1 MMATL
6 ITGQISHQ
14 RWEAEA
20 VEVLQMQLPNM
31 VEMAYRMILQEQVII
46 GAVAVAVAHITWLL
60 VTAAQVVAAAVHTI
74 ILEVMALQAV
84 EDIMQVV
91 EAITVGM
98 AGQEEREETTLVA
111 VEEVVDMINKAALVV
126 RES

>member
-6 ITGQISHQ
+6 ITGQVSHQ

-20 VEVLQMQLPNM
+20 VEVLQLQLPKQ
-31 VEMAYRMILQEQVII
+31 VEMAYRMILQEQVIT
-46 GAVAVAVAHITWLL
+46 GQVAVAVVDITLLL
-60 VTAAQVVAAAVHTI
+60 VAAAQVVAAAVQG
-74 ILEVMALQAV
+74 LLLLMALQVV

-91 EAITVGM
+91 EALILW
-98 AGQEEREETTLVA
+98 EERQEPTLVA
-111 VEEVVDMINKAALVV
+111 VEAVVDGITQGELVV